1 MLPKIRKHGRSICVE
16 IVETNTKSKQIGK
29 LISTVTIL
37 GIIFVSFNLRPA
49 ITSVGPL
56 VNDIQNDL
64 NLAHWSAGIL
74 TSLPLIAFAVM
85 SPIVPNISSRLTN
98 GWTLIVGLV
107 ILLIGLFIRTTANLI
122 MLFTG
127 TFLVGVGIA
136 VMNVMLPVIVKDLF
150 PQKFAIMTSVYTT
163 SMSIFA
169 ALASG
174 VSVPLASGL
183 NLGWKMTLLVWSIPA
198 IIALIIWILLVRIE
212 KNHQAE
218 NVKSITKEKNNL
230 WRSPLAWQIAL
241 FMGLQSFLFYVTI
254 AWLPDILHS
263 KGLSWE
269 TAGWLLSFT
278 QFIGL
283 PANFFVPILAERSQS
298 QQKFALG
305 ICSLTII
312 GYFLLLV
319 STTNPLI
326 VIAIG
331 LVGFSSGGM
340 FSLALAFLGMR
351 AKNAADA
358 SRLSG
363 MAQSLGYIF
372 AAFGPT
378 LIGFLFDF
386 AKTWN
391 VPILALILV
400 SILTAFFASR
410 SGQNRFV

>member
-363 MAQSLGYIF
+363 MA
-372 AAFGPT
+372 
-378 LIGFLFDF
+378 
-386 AKTWN
+386 
-391 VPILALILV
+391 
-400 SILTAFFASR
+400 
-410 SGQNRFV
+410 